1 MSRRRYFVV
10 TGQGEIGPHDREE
23 LRELQRAGRI
33 RSADR
38 LRTATGASAGSVGAL
53 LATPEEDSGHR
64 TPRVGPG
71 AVRGGTRV
79 ETNQADDEADLEPE
93 PTGRRIPI
101 VPVVALLGVVVVAAS
116 YLLRSSPGAEVVEQP
131 QAAAP
136 QVLPLVKLTV
146 QDGSWIFGRDGRI
159 RVELEQ
165 PAKAPLPVALHLA
178 GSAIPDIDFRKQVE
192 LVTVPAGAL
201 SAELAIS
208 PLPVSERRSPA
219 VALEVAVDPGANVR
233 PASTKPA
240 TLTLL
245 RAEDHLA
252 TDPVLTWLSALKPTA
267 QRSAYHP
274 AVFDGG
280 FNGDAMSIRGTT
292 YRRGLAFH
300 AGNHLQEPE
309 SFVTFSL
316 GGKYEDLLAEIGVD
330 DMGGKEGGTIS
341 FQVWL
346 DGRPEFDS
354 GLVTK
359 AMPPRSIRVPLHGVQ
374 ELKLVVLDGGDGNH
388 YDAADWA
395 MVRLLGAPAGH

>member
-33 RSADR
+33 RSVDR

-64 TPRVGPG
+64 TPRAGLG

-79 ETNQADDEADLEPE
+79 ETNQAEDEADPEPE
-93 PTGRRIPI
+93 PTARRIPI
-101 VPVVALLGVVVVAAS
+101 VPLVALLGVVVVAAS
-116 YLLRSSPGAEVVEQP
+116 YLLRSGSGVEVIEQP
-131 QAAAP
+131 KAAVP
-136 QVLPLVKLTV
+136 QVLPVVKLTV
-146 QDGSWIFGRDGRI
+146 QDGSWIFGREGRI
-159 RVELEQ
+159 RVELDQ
-165 PAKAPLPVALHLA
+165 SAKEPLPVALHLA
-178 GSAIPDIDFRKQVE
+178 GSAIPEIDFRKVLEQI
-192 LVTVPAGAL
+192 TVPAGAL

-219 VALEVAVDPGANVR
+219 VALEVTVDPGSGVR
-233 PASTKPA
+233 PASAKPA

-245 RAEDHLA
+245 RAEDHVA
-252 TDPVLTWLSALKPTA
+252 TDPALTWLSELKPTA
-267 QRSAYHP
+267 QRSAYHS
-274 AVFDGG
+274 AVFDAG
-280 FNGDAMSIRGTT
+280 FGGDALSIRGTT
-292 YRRGLAFH
+292 YRRGVVFH

-316 GGKYEDLLAEIGVD
+316 GGKYEELLAEIGVD
-330 DMGGKEGGTIS
+330 DAGGKEGGTIN

-359 AMPPRSIRVPLHGVQ
+359 ALPPRSIRVPLHGVQ

-388 YDAADWA
+388 YDIADWA
-395 MVRLLGAPAGH
+395 MARLLAASPAH